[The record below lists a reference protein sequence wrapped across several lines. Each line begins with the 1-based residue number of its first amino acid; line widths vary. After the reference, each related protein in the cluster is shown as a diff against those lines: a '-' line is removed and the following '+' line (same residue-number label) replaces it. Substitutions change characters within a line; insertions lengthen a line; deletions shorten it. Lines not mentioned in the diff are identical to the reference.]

1 MALNT
6 PDFIKKV
13 LEHYSVCVN
22 TLKLVLH
29 ITVNGE
35 SMQKTVGVSY
45 RINQQGI
52 DMLGLGNKIK
62 KMGSEDNKI

>member
-1 MALNT
+1 
-6 PDFIKKV
+6 
-13 LEHYSVCVN
+13 
-22 TLKLVLH
+22 
-29 ITVNGE
+29 
-35 SMQKTVGVSY
+35 MQKTVGVSY